1 MGKNKHTLKLI
12 AGQLWTLGKHQKKIE
27 EELQKAVPNIESIK
41 GWEREIDSA
50 RRRVRKLQE
59 RSEK

>member
-12 AGQLWTLGKHQKKIE
+12 AGQLRTLGKHQKKIE

-50 RRRVRKLQE
+50 RRRVRKLQA